1 MRTIIEILV
10 IAPPRRQS
18 FYRANLYLFSRRLAA
33 LREHDLPAQA
43 HQHKIF
49 TAGAGKMFPVSG
61 MMPAFASTCA
71 DESAEW

>member
-1 MRTIIEILV
+1 MRAIIEILV
-10 IAPPRRQS
+10 IAPPRRRS
-18 FYRANLYLFSRRLAA
+18 FIGKIYTSFSRRLAA
-33 LREHDLPAQA
+33 LRRHDLPAQA
-43 HQHKIF
+43 HPHKIF